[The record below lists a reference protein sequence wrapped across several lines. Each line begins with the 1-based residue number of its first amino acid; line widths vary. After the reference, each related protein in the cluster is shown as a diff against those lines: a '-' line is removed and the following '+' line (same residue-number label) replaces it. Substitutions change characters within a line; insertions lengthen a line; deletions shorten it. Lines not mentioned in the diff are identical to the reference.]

1 MKLSLKQI
9 DILNNRYIYPN
20 VDYSLKSINE
30 DTYFTNMDIRINSRL
45 EQINNL
51 KDLLN
56 SDLNDIEYYNKVLD
70 VYNIRYKYNF
80 KLNTPFV
87 SFDNATIIVNSTS
100 DTLFD
105 DKIYTLKEII
115 SVYIYNNIMLDGV
128 YLTEYNENYMKK
140 FYDLSL
146 IEKVNY
152 KEFLSYYN
160 YLKKELNNKNM
171 LNKNMANIIK
181 NELSEERIQN
191 DLISLINMTNN
202 EISEVQKEKKLC
214 LKLTEIS

>member
-181 NELSEERIQN
+181 SELSEERIKN
-191 DLISLINMTNN
+191 DLISLTNMTNN